1 VAATQL
7 SRAQGNT
14 GIGIVSGAVSNL
26 AGGIASEVGDKVTKG
41 RYAGPGY
48 GAGHRISDNM
58 KKKIDAL
65 RSEGSIGKGAS

>member
-1 VAATQL
+1 MPHSLPALRAEQALAL
-7 SRAQGNT
+7 SVVPCRISQ
-14 GIGIVSGAVSNL
+14 SGRIRSR
-26 AGGIASEVGDKVTKG
+26 SRCSTG